1 MSGKYSSKQFMKVVS
16 NVFLNKYFE
25 HENIDLDVD
34 SDPLREHDTDLLINA
49 ILLLKDIARSNIE
62 SDFQQIHSL
71 ATRAGIKAL
80 TAVAKKH
87 DNIDFNEK
95 IRSINGIHNQA
106 MWAFINNREYWQDA
120 SILFEA
126 SSIQSSTSPKDEPLT
141 IIIKLTQLP
150 GDELMYFDLDLIKSK
165 SEGKSSVPNT
175 CKVEQ
180 RKENTLK
187 TYRAIQK
194 AAINLKKQH
203 PSKSKSWIAQS
214 IAKMPVAQ
222 GKSSE
227 TIRKNINI

>member
-16 NVFLNKYFE
+16 NVFLIKYFE

-49 ILLLKDIARSNIE
+49 IFLLKDIARSNIE

-80 TAVAKKH
+80 TAVAKKY

-106 MWAFINNREYWQDA
+106 MWAFINNREYWQDT

-126 SSIQSSTSPKDEPLT
+126 SSIQSSTSPKNEPLT

-150 GDELMYFDLDLIKSK
+150 GNELMYFDLDLIKSK
-165 SEGKSSVPNT
+165 SEGKSSVPNM

-203 PSKSKSWIAQS
+203 PKKSKMWIAKS